1 VVATVVSAAI
11 ELVVVYDLVA
21 MISERLAVLLRSSLL
36 LLE

>member
-1 VVATVVSAAI
+1 VVAIVVSAAI

-21 MISERLAVLLRSSLL
+21 MILERLAFLLHSSLL